1 MRDRKAFHFIAAI
14 ALFAAMCSTQG
25 CSVRYRFIIV
35 NASDDEVTVV
45 YSLRPEWTRVDGRG
59 PQYTV
64 ERLLEISVAELRNRE
79 ALWQSVPA
87 DRVSFDDAGGKVTVR
102 LGASMALHTTETL
115 ASFRCQASI
124 WKVRVARFTSLASRL
139 GTTLSQRTT
148 TSTDCRMA
156 ELMASLSSPSN

>member
-14 ALFAAMCSTQG
+14 ALFAAICSTQG

-87 DRVSFDDAGGKVTVR
+87 DRVSIDDAGGKVTVR
-102 LGASMALHTTETL
+102 LGASMALQVAEIFNYGGHDRDPGQFPLSSLDLEGARGEVHLTGE
-115 ASFRCQASI
+115 Q
-124 WKVRVARFTSLASRL
+124 VRYHFV
-139 GTTLSQRTT
+139 
-148 TSTDCRMA
+148 STDDHFYR
-156 ELMASLSSPSN
+156 LPYG